1 MRISDWSSDVCSS
14 DLTPTGPGRPGNLR
28 KPLPPPH
35 RPFSPPAAAARLGRR
50 AYRRDEIGCLDK
62 RRSTTFLLPS
72 MDEGRDDWIHTS
84 LSPAPDRHPGQAS
97 VSERDPGPIAPLGAW
112 PIGRSRLALPPKASW
127 GGRLAGMTN

>member
-62 RRSTTFLLPS
+62 RRPTTSLLPS
-72 MDEGRDDWIHTS
+72 ME
-84 LSPAPDRHPGQAS
+84 DRKSVVSGKS
-97 VSERDPGPIAPLGAW
+97 VSVRVDL
-112 PIGRSRLALPPKASW
+112 
-127 GGRLAGMTN
+127 GGRRIIKKKNNNQIFYGLQI